1 MAQLNLKSQLETL
14 VRLQEV
20 DSQIYDLTEEKR
32 AQPLEIEALKNAFE
46 EKKKNLAAQEKGY
59 LDAQKEKKDRELELQ
74 TQEENV
80 KKLQTQL
87 YQLKTNKEYSAMLG
101 QINDAKADASTIED
115 RILESMDKIERSR
128 SSVEEEK
135 KKLQAEEGVFNA
147 QKQKIEQ
154 RIKEIDDQL
163 ARLGVQR
170 KEILP
175 DIDKTI
181 ISQYE
186 RILKNREGLAI
197 VAVKNNTCS
206 GCNMLV
212 PPQVINMIQM
222 YERIITCEVCNR
234 ILFIPHE

>member
-1 MAQLNLKSQLETL
+1 VAQLNLKSQLETL